1 VVVSAA
7 VVAAAVVAAAVVA
20 AAVVAAAVVSD
31 VVIPVVVISAVVIS
45 AVVISVVAVIDGL
58 LKAFTFISSIILPAN
73 RYVTNPKVTAENRN
87 MKNNMHL
94 ILIQENI
101 PPSSL
106 LLLCNDRLD
115 DFLTGDEFIL
125 DELF

>member
-7 VVAAAVVAAAVVA
+7 VVAAAVVAAAVVSVA
-20 AAVVAAAVVSD
+20 IIAAAVVSD
-31 VVIPVVVISAVVIS
+31 VVIAVVVIS

-115 DFLTGDEFIL
+115 DFLK
-125 DELF
+125 

>member
-1 VVVSAA
+1 MVVSAA

-58 LKAFTFISSIILPAN
+58 LKAFTFIWSIILPAN
-73 RYVTNPKVTAENRN
+73 FKGLRN
-87 MKNNMHL
+87 L
-94 ILIQENI
+94 ILIKHISITKIPGIKGLCQMGNRGSGKGVPATPTEN
-101 PPSSL
+101 
-106 LLLCNDRLD
+106 
-115 DFLTGDEFIL
+115 F
-125 DELF
+125 